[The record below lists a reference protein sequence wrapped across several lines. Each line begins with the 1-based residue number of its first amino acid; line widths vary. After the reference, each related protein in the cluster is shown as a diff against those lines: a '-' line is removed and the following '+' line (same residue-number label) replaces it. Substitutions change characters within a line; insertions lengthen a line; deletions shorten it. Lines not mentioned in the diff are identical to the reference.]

1 MPRDVDESPLIIL
14 RNESDLMNIHSLE
27 DYSNEIAKSF
37 GFLMKQDKSNEKTLM
52 SPKNHKISFK
62 LLQLPVNQ
70 K

>member
-1 MPRDVDESPLIIL
+1 MPRDLDESPLTIL

-27 DYSNEIAKSF
+27 EYSHEIAKSL
-37 GFLMKQDKSNEKTLM
+37 GFLMKNDKSYDKNFL
-52 SPKNHKISFK
+52 SLKNHKISYK